1 MEFFAEA
8 LDGWSSPTDAF
19 ISLYASESYA
29 FWLDR
34 ENSLDD
40 RFSVIGSGL
49 PVDAPTP
56 APCEGSLDLPFSFR
70 PGVVG
75 VFGYEP
81 ESNGF
86 LLVDRALVFDHAAR
100 QIWFVAAVK
109 DFDEF
114 EHWRR
119 AALLRLA
126 LVGGE
131 TAAYRS
137 ANARFS
143 LAPAKLRHDSEAY
156 LQMIARAKK
165 HIAAGDVYQ
174 ICLTNQIVTT
184 GQVDPLEVFL
194 RLRALNPTPYAAFL
208 RLGERALACTS
219 PEQFLRVS
227 RDGLVSSKPIKG
239 TRRRDSDEV
248 ADIELANELAENAK
262 ERAENLMI
270 VDLMRNDIGKVCE
283 PDSVT
288 VPKLFDVETYR
299 TVHQLVSTVQGKL
312 KPEATAAE
320 AIAAAFPGGSMTGT
334 PKLRAM
340 ELINDLERG
349 SRGIY
354 SGAVGYIGFD
364 GSADLGMVIRSIV
377 FEGDE
382 IHIGVGGGITSDSVP
397 AEELDETRV
406 KAAALLEALG
416 LGDPWDW

>member
-1 MEFFAEA
+1 VQFFAEA

-19 ISLYASESYA
+19 VSLYVNEPYA

-34 ENSLDD
+34 EHSLDD
-40 RFSVIGSGL
+40 RFSVIGSGI
-49 PVDAPTP
+49 PVDSPEP
-56 APCEGSLDLPFSFR
+56 LRLLDSRDLPFAFR

-75 VFGYEP
+75 VFGYES

-86 LLVDRALVFDHAAR
+86 LLVDRALVFDHRAR

-131 TAAYRS
+131 TAAFRN
-137 ANARFS
+137 ANSRFELQS
-143 LAPAKLRHDSEAY
+143 AKLRHDSSAY
-156 LQMIARAKK
+156 LAMIQTAKQ

-174 ICLTNQIVTT
+174 ICLTNQISTA
-184 GQVDPLEVFL
+184 GNAEPLEVFL

-208 RLGERALACTS
+208 RLGERALACSS
-219 PEQFLRVS
+219 PEQFLRVTS
-227 RDGLVSSKPIKG
+227 DGVVSSKPIKG
-239 TRRRDSDEV
+239 TRRRDSDAERDV
-248 ADIELANELAENAK
+248 ELARELGENVK

-270 VDLMRNDIGKVCE
+270 VDLMRNDIGRVCLPE
-283 PDSVT
+283 SVT
-288 VPKLFDVETYR
+288 VTKLFDIETYK
-299 TVHQLVSTVQGKL
+299 TVHQLVSTVQGRL
-312 KPEATAAE
+312 QPGMGAAD
-320 AIAAAFPGGSMTGT
+320 AIAAAFPGGSMTGA

-340 ELINDLERG
+340 EIIEVLEKG
-349 SRGIY
+349 PRGIY
-354 SGAVGYIGFD
+354 SGAVGYLGFD

-397 AEELDETRV
+397 AEELDETKV
-406 KAAALLEALG
+406 KAAPLLEALG
-416 LGDPWDW
+416 LGDPWAC